1 MGEDLK
7 KEARRQ
13 YLKYFRVWFVVIGIL
28 VLVNMGLWLYRTALD
43 RVPRANRE
51 APAERVYDYGDMLTV
66 EQEEELRA
74 YIARKEKRYKIDIVL
89 VTMRQPVEGRE
100 AQEEYGY
107 RSPYWEQNMQDL
119 ADDFWDEHR
128 YGYNKGFEGDGALLL
143 DNRYEGQRGEHLST
157 SGKVEYAFDV
167 EDVNDVLDGVDRYY
181 DTDPLKAYKAYVDG
195 VCGKMGHS
203 MMSPGSILLCLVST
217 LVATLV
223 YAASHMSPRLAED
236 TTRVNTYVEGGKPEL
251 KHKSDNFVRKSLT
264 KRHIETSS
272 SGSSSS
278 GRSGGGGGHHR
289 SSSGASHGGGSRRH

>member
-28 VLVNMGLWLYRTALD
+28 VLVNIGLWLYRAALD

-157 SGKVEYAFDV
+157 SGRVEYAFDV

-181 DTDPLKAYKAYVDG
+181 DTDPFKAYKAYVDG

-203 MMSPGSILLCLVST
+203 MMSPGSILLCLVGT

-278 GRSGGGGGHHR
+278 GRSSGGGGHHR

>member
-1 MGEDLK
+1 M
-7 KEARRQ
+7 
-13 YLKYFRVWFVVIGIL
+13 
-28 VLVNMGLWLYRTALD
+28 
-43 RVPRANRE
+43 
-51 APAERVYDYGDMLTV
+51 
-66 EQEEELRA
+66 
-74 YIARKEKRYKIDIVL
+74 
-89 VTMRQPVEGRE
+89 
-100 AQEEYGY
+100 
-107 RSPYWEQNMQDL
+107 
-119 ADDFWDEHR
+119 
-128 YGYNKGFEGDGALLL
+128 
-143 DNRYEGQRGEHLST
+143 
-157 SGKVEYAFDV
+157 
-167 EDVNDVLDGVDRYY
+167 LDGVDRYY

-203 MMSPGSILLCLVST
+203 MMSPGSILLCLVGT